1 MNINN
6 TNTIYAAFART
17 AEHRKDHTAV
27 VYLGTRFS
35 YREIKDMAGRFGTAL
50 AEMGIKSGQ
59 KIIIYNPNS
68 IQWVVAWLGIQ
79 KIGGICVPITPIYTP
94 HDLKYIANDSAAEAI
109 VCADTN
115 FGYVTSVLP
124 ETQLKKVIV
133 TKMADLLP
141 WWKRVFGYLFDIIPR
156 GKIALDENTYSFRKL
171 LAQYREAPQEQA
183 GIEPDGNDTAEILY
197 TGGTTKFPKGV
208 PFSHNL
214 FMVSALEQ
222 IAISE
227 SLFPVENNVILGN
240 APLFHILGQTCGLA
254 TLLEGGTLIL
264 QPKINLDA
272 ALDAIQR
279 FEVKTMIGVPTLYR
293 MILEHDRLDQ
303 YNLSSVEY
311 WFSAGD
317 LLPVEVGNR
326 WEQKFGTKILQGYG
340 ATETCGGVSMC
351 PVDIENPP
359 KSVGRILATKKTK
372 IVDPSTLEPVQAG
385 EPGELLVSS
394 EHMVTSYLN
403 KPEET
408 AESFIELEDAIW
420 YRTADIMSMDA
431 DGNLYFVDRTVDTIK
446 HKGYRVS
453 ASEIESVLQ
462 EHPAVIGSCVVG
474 VPDEK
479 VGERIKAY
487 VVLKE
492 DVKGITGYELIKWCR
507 ESLVA
512 YKVPQY
518 IELETCCPNPKSEN
532 CSDAKSAMRNS
543 GAKKPGRMDIVAK
556 RLRNDA
562 VDRENRYNHHDAQ
575 RHRERSQQRR
585 KSPLLDTSPGDFQQA
600 HA

>member
-1 MNINN
+1 MLQMEKSIE
-6 TNTIYAAFART
+6 NTIYSTFLKT
-17 AEHRKDHTAV
+17 AEKYKDHPAV

-35 YREIKDMAGRFGTAL
+35 YGEIKNMSGCFGNAL
-50 AEMGIKSGQ
+50 VDMGIKAGQ
-59 KIIIYNPNS
+59 KIIIYIPNS

-79 KIGGICVPITPIYTP
+79 KMGGVSVPITPIYTP
-94 HDLKYIANDSAAEAI
+94 HDLKYIANDSGAEAI

-124 ETQLKKVIV
+124 ETKLKKVIV

-141 WWKRVFGYLFDIIPR
+141 WWKRGFGYLFDVIPR
-156 GKIALDENTYSFRKL
+156 GKIALDENTFSFRKL
-171 LAQYREAPQEQA
+171 LAQYRNSSQYQPAV
-183 GIEPDGNDTAEILY
+183 EPDGNEIAEILY

-208 PFSHNL
+208 PFTHNL
-214 FMVSALEQ
+214 FLISAREQ
-222 IAISE
+222 ITISK
-227 SLFPVENNVILGN
+227 SLFPPEKNVILGN

-254 TLLEGGTLIL
+254 VLLVGGTLIL

-272 ALDAIQR
+272 ALDSIQR
-279 FEVKTMIGVPTLYR
+279 FEAKTMIGVPTLYR

-303 YNLSSVEY
+303 YDLSSVEY

-317 LLPVEVGNR
+317 LLPVEIGRR
-326 WEQKFGTKILQGYG
+326 WEQKFGKKIRQGYG

-351 PVDIENPP
+351 PVDIETPP
-359 KSVGRILATKKTK
+359 KSVGRIMATKKIK
-372 IVDPSTLEPVQAG
+372 IVDPATLEPVKTG
-385 EPGELLVSS
+385 DPGELLVSS
-394 EHMVTSYLN
+394 DHMVTYYLN

-408 AESFIELEDAIW
+408 AESFIEIDNAKW
-420 YRTADIMSMDA
+420 YRTADVMSMDA

-453 ASEIESVLQ
+453 ASEIESTLQ
-462 EHPAVIGSCVVG
+462 EHPAVIGACVVG

-492 DVKGITGYELIKWCR
+492 DIKGITGYELIKWCR

-518 IELETCCPNPKSEN
+518 IEFRDMLPKS
-532 CSDAKSAMRNS
+532 KV
-543 GAKKPGRMDIVAK
+543 GKL
-556 RLRNDA
+556 LR
-562 VDRENRYNHHDAQ
+562 REIRD
-575 RHRERSQQRR
+575 EEQRR
-585 KSPLLDTSPGDFQQA
+585 KETR
-600 HA
+600 